1 MQVMVPVHF
10 YTDKAYSLLP
20 KGVQKPS
27 SPYQGCSATK
37 RTLSPTGTCLS
48 PGDTQSSHS
57 QKGPFL
63 SWHFPQIFLAL
74 VLSLPAHLLW
84 ETVLRT
90 FLSVRPGEMVSVLMT
105 PSSRPAGPE
114 ASLIPTANI
123 VQYLPYWCPH
133 KQVIEKYVYFPKKIL
148 NYVLAKSRVA
158 CKVRVVSY

>member
-1 MQVMVPVHF
+1 MQAVVPVCF
-10 YTDKAYSLLP
+10 YTDKTYTLLC

-27 SPYQGCSATK
+27 SPYQGCSDTK
-37 RTLSPTGTCLS
+37 RTLSAIGTCLS
-48 PGDTQSSHS
+48 PGGTQSSHS

-74 VLSLPAHLLW
+74 VLSLPAHLLR
-84 ETVLRT
+84 ETVLRI
-90 FLSVRPGEMVSVLMT
+90 FLSVRLGEMVSVLMT

-114 ASLIPTANI
+114 ASLIPTANV

-133 KQVIEKYVYFPKKIL
+133 KQVMEKYVYFPKKIL

-158 CKVRVVSY
+158 K